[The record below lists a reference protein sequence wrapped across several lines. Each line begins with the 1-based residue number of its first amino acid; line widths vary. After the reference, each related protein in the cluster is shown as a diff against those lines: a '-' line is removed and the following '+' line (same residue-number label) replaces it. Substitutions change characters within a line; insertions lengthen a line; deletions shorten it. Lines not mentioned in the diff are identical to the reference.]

1 MANED
6 KVRKIAKLRT
16 ILEKRLQ
23 EMETELDGLRAL
35 LEFTDSVLLETGF
48 KRAEIPKPAFPI
60 SPKSAAKSEEAV
72 PIRTV
77 TGELLANI
85 YVEEGCM
92 RIVPDEKREFNI
104 NTPPFSSF
112 FVEGVLTKMQNK
124 DREAAMRGEIPP
136 DKVLFYD
143 VALEGDLI
151 REITIRNVTPER
163 LQDIKSAI
171 RWTLE
176 KMYEKTRSNT

>member
-1 MANED
+1 MAEED
-6 KVRKIAKLRT
+6 KVKRIAKLRT

-23 EMETELDGLRAL
+23 ETEMELEGLRAL
-35 LEFTDSVLLETGF
+35 LEFTDSVLLEVGF
-48 KRAEIPKPAFPI
+48 KRAEIPKPAPPVP
-60 SPKSAAKSEEAV
+60 PKPTAKREEAI

-85 YVEEGCM
+85 HIEGEHV
-92 RIVPDEKREFNI
+92 RIVPVEQRDFNI

-124 DREAAMRGEIPP
+124 DREAAMKGEIPP
-136 DKVLFYD
+136 EKVLLYD
-143 VALEGDLI
+143 VTLEGDLI

-176 KMYEKTRSNT
+176 KMYEKTQSSA

>member
-1 MANED
+1 MDEED
-6 KVRKIAKLRT
+6 KVKKIAKLKT

-23 EMETELDGLRAL
+23 ETEIELEGLRAL
-35 LEFTDSVLLETGF
+35 LEFTDTILLETGF
-48 KRAEIPKPAFPI
+48 KKAEIPKPAPSI
-60 SPKSAAKSEEAV
+60 PPKAAAKREEAI

-85 YVEEGCM
+85 YIEGEHV
-92 RIVPDEKREFNI
+92 RIVPAEKRDFNI

-124 DREAAMRGEIPP
+124 DREATMKGEIPP
-136 DKVLFYD
+136 DKVLLYD
-143 VALEGDLI
+143 IALEGDLI
-151 REITIRNVTPER
+151 REINIRNVTPER

-171 RWTLE
+171 RWTLD
-176 KMYEKTRSNT
+176 KMYEKTQSSA